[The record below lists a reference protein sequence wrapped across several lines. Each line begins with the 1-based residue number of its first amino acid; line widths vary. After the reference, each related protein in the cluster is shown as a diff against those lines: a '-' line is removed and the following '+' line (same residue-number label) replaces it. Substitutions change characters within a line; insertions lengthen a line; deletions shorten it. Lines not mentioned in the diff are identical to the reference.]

1 MNRNLSRRIIA
12 ALAGPAVA
20 TGILAGTLAVSAPAE
35 AAPQAQASQPAVL
48 TPAAE

>member
-12 ALAGPAVA
+12 TLAGPAVA

-35 AAPQAQASQPAVL
+35 AAGPDVQPAVL
-48 TPAAE
+48 TPGAE